1 MNNYLFLFQPE
12 QTYLA
17 VKLLRY
23 YLVYGDT

>member
-23 YLVYGDT
+23 YLG